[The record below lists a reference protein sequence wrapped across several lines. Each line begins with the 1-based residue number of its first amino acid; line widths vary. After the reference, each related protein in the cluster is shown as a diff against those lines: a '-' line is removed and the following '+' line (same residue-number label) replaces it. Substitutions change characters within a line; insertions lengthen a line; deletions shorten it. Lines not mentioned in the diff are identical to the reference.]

1 MHSFSTLFRYWS
13 FQYSKPIKHVRFVPV
28 TEMHGRVADIF
39 EVFSCFVKVDLLP
52 SICQV
57 PENSAALEIFAVH
70 LKRIHDP
77 TVRVKLI

>member
-1 MHSFSTLFRYWS
+1 
-13 FQYSKPIKHVRFVPV
+13 
-28 TEMHGRVADIF
+28 MHGRVADIF